1 VQGFCF
7 SAAPGLG
14 STVKNLA
21 FKNIRLKRKNRA
33 TKLIISLGETY
44 MSHKDAISGGGLTGF
59 AGLFV
64 EWKST

>member
-1 VQGFCF
+1 
-7 SAAPGLG
+7 
-14 STVKNLA
+14 VKKKLA